1 MLSLQQT
8 VAFAAV
14 AAIII
19 AIPGPSVVFAI
30 SRALV
35 HGRRTAMA
43 SVVGNAVGLLVL
55 VVLVALG
62 LGALVARSETLFWV
76 IKAVGA
82 AYLVHLGLQAIRHR
96 HDFDAD
102 PQGPEHAV
110 ISWSRS
116 LRQGFVVGVSNPKS
130 FILVA
135 AVLPQF
141 VDRGTGQFGLQVFL
155 LGVILVSI
163 ALASDTVWALLAAR
177 MRTWLSRSP
186 RRGRLL
192 GTIGGVSMI
201 GLGVSVAFTGNHST

>member
-1 MLSLQQT
+1 MLSPEQT
-8 VAFAAV
+8 LAFAVA

-30 SRALV
+30 SRAMA
-35 HGRRTAMA
+35 HGRRTALA
-43 SVVGNAVGLLVL
+43 SVVGNAAGLLVL